1 MTSHGTSHC
10 SAGFVVVAAYAS
22 GPCQGAR
29 GWSGGGGDSSGGSR
43 GGDGRTGRWA
53 KEGREERRAA
63 TSRGCSHRS
72 AGHRLVGW
80 AAQLKRLLLLPITSS
95 EGPPASQA
103 VAQGVEGARVVLP
116 RAAPRR
122 PPSESAGRRP
132 QPVWPIGL
140 QSSTG
145 WGVPSIQ
152 RDSTPCISL
161 ADTRDR
167 GLCRRDQCGGG
178 SQVSGSRN
186 PT

>member
-1 MTSHGTSHC
+1 MQEVVEASLSGH
-10 SAGFVVVAAYAS
+10 AGMVRW
-22 GPCQGAR
+22 GLRR
-29 GWSGGGGDSSGGSR
+29 GRGQDREGGEGGQ
-43 GGDGRTGRWA
+43 
-53 KEGREERRAA
+53 EERRAA

-72 AGHRLVGW
+72 AGHSLVGW
-80 AAQLKRLLLLPITSS
+80 AAQLKKLLLLPITSS
-95 EGPPASQA
+95 GGPPASQA
-103 VAQGVEGARVVLP
+103 VAQGAEGARAVLP

-152 RDSTPCISL
+152 RDGTPCVSL

-178 SQVSGSRN
+178 SQVGGSRN